1 MNTGLKGAQR
11 IATLRGRMYYR
22 TFTDS
27 QARDIPRLQGIYA
40 FFLDLI
46 SPAKIGLAGKG
57 PWDEVTLLKAKLSLL
72 RRAHKQMAV
81 AHSAELNGLLAETH
95 KTGPL
100 QAAYWMTAKKQSQ
113 FDSMQ
118 ELEQLDLAGVREYAE
133 IIHETVTFAQPLYV
147 GITYEQ
153 TLLERYVQHRSAFQS
168 GAATSGFGARV
179 RDLEIDWDDLLFA
192 CKPLAQPTT
201 NRPMLRKAER
211 HLHAL
216 THPICSLK

>member
-1 MNTGLKGAQR
+1 
-11 IATLRGRMYYR
+11 MYYR

-27 QARDIPRLQGIYA
+27 EAKNIPRLQGVYA

-57 PWDEVTLLKAKLSLL
+57 PWDEITLEKAKLSLL
-72 RRAHKQMAV
+72 RRAQKQMTI
-81 AHSAELNGLLAETH
+81 AHSAELNGLLAESN
-95 KTGPL
+95 KAGPL
-100 QAAYWMTAKKQSQ
+100 QVAYSMIAKKQGQ
-113 FDSMQ
+113 FNSTQ
-118 ELEQLDLAGVREYAE
+118 ELEVLEISKIREYAE

-153 TLLERYVQHRSAFQS
+153 TLFERYVQHRNAFQS
-168 GAATSGFGARV
+168 NSVTSGFGARD
-179 RDLEIDWDDLLFA
+179 RELELDWDDILFC
-192 CKPLAQPTT
+192 CKPLTHPTT
-201 NRPMLRKAER
+201 SRPTLRKAER